1 MRRVICYRI
10 KILFLSTLIVSG
22 GLTARTAEQ
31 SILLEQDLDVALSGS
46 DILKTVPVDF
56 ALQYRAWLHALIVQ
70 KGVLCKGQRKELQQ
84 FCRSVQR
91 SSLPLA
97 TQRELVVPLKQLVK
111 HTRRNWI
118 VGLSLVGGMLA
129 TVGILCA
136 LKKSQFK
143 STDFVSTPGL
153 INDDDIM
160 NGSALGSGILTE
172 SGVRTPVGSWV
183 ESPSTPLRAAQ
194 KVLGPPGGSPGQG
207 VVSKDWCS
215 NIDGWYLDWQKFL
228 NSKTIKR
235 RQDSFFSNGLRM
247 LMAAYEERVLTKELY
262 DFIIE
267 LCFTYDNTITITR
280 LKENEEFK
288 TCVVRVY
295 EMYKHVRVGKLLLRT
310 IQHAS

>member
-1 MRRVICYRI
+1 MKRVACHRI
-10 KILFLSTLIVSG
+10 KILFLSALIVSG
-22 GLTARTAEQ
+22 GLAASTAEQ
-31 SILLEQDLDVALSGS
+31 SIVLEQDCDVALSGS

-70 KGVLCKGQRKELQQ
+70 KGALCKSQRNELQQ

-118 VGLSLVGGMLA
+118 VGLSLVSGALA
-129 TVGILCA
+129 VVGILWA

-143 STDFVSTPGL
+143 SIDSGRRL
-153 INDDDIM
+153 DDGIV
-160 NGSALGSGILTE
+160 NESASGSGMLTE
-172 SGVRTPVGSWV
+172 SGASTPVGSVV

-194 KVLGPPGGSPGQG
+194 KVLGPPGGSPGDELRLG
-207 VVSKDWCS
+207 NWPAIKDE
-215 NIDGWYLDWQKFL
+215 WYREWYSYL

-235 RQDSFFSNGLRM
+235 LKDDFSCNGLRM

-267 LCFTYDNTITITR
+267 LCFAYDDAITITR
-280 LKENEEFK
+280 LKENEEFQK
-288 TCVVRVY
+288 GVARVY
-295 EMYKHVRVGKLLLRT
+295 EMHQHLRVGELLLRT
-310 IQHAS
+310 IEHAS